1 MIYSNVN
8 LQHQNLCLS
17 WESQARTAA
26 ACPATARE
34 QPDMRACATRYGLP
48 EPSPAVPGRP
58 GQQLSVQVVWG
69 NKQQPHPPGERGRGH
84 GVHAGLHRG
93 WHLVHVCACA
103 ASAARG
109 RAACRSAW
117 AERVR
122 AWARSR
128 LGGNEKS
135 RNRDLSCGTEKPQ
148 TVQTTTK
155 FPARSVTV
163 RARSTDRRN
172 YSVNRYCPTVVSFK

>member
-58 GQQLSVQVVWG
+58 GQQLSVQVGWG

-93 WHLVHVCACA
+93 WHLEHVGACA

-117 AERVR
+117 AERQR

-128 LGGNEKS
+128 FEDWVWENEKS
-135 RNRDLSCGTEKPQ
+135 
-148 TVQTTTK
+148 K
-155 FPARSVTV
+155 FLKVAAQKSHKQYKRQLNSLRGP
-163 RARSTDRRN
+163 
-172 YSVNRYCPTVVSFK
+172 